1 MAETVFGENYIKSTL
16 KEFCENTNLCGF
28 EAYIVTKETPKLRR
42 MSLDEQ
48 INENGDNFRTVL
60 KNLFIDI
67 IKEHYLCA
75 EAQYTDGHQLADNQN
90 KYLYFEQGE
99 SFHPFKYLNDTEE
112 IAEFEEEFEKIKK
125 NLDDYTNFLKSVI
138 DVINLSNSRQTPK
151 SVNLFTTNYDL
162 YIEKAVDELTGTNR
176 FVFNDGANGYF
187 KRVLESSN
195 YNRVVSYKGLND
207 NYISEIPSISLIKPH
222 GSMNWAEEN
231 GAIVIKNEVVENP
244 KIVKPTGLEEK
255 DTYLDNHYYEMLRV
269 FQLELDKPQSVLF
282 IIGFSFQDKHI
293 GKMVKRALQNPEIL
307 IVNFG
312 HKNSDKNTCLKNLGI
327 DINKVPKNL
336 RIYTPKDFN
345 KEHLSDGL
353 KFELPNLT
361 DIINGASKEDMEYD
375 QSN

>member
-1 MAETVFGENYIKSTL
+1 MS
-16 KEFCENTNLCGF
+16 NLQ
-28 EAYIVTKETPKLRR
+28 EVDDELLVKKLRKLMITKQLNFLIGSGASAKSIGLMGKVNDDYKTR
-42 MSLDEQ
+42 KIRNDQLEEKIRDTSKSLLL
-48 INENGDNFRTVL
+48 IGSSKENDAPCT
-60 KNLFIDI
+60 K
-67 IKEHYLCA
+67 
-75 EAQYTDGHQLADNQN
+75 
-90 KYLYFEQGE
+90 
-99 SFHPFKYLNDTEE
+99 
-112 IAEFEEEFEKIKK
+112 EEFEKIKK

-255 DTYLDNHYYEMLRV
+255 DTYRDNHYYEMLRV
-269 FQLELDKPQSVLF
+269 FQLELEKPQSVLF
-282 IIGFSFQDKHI
+282 IIVFSFQDKHI

>member
-1 MAETVFGENYIKSTL
+1 MTDVEEKEVDDKSLVKELRKLMITKQLNFLIGSGTSAKSIGLMGNFEDDAETGKTANDKLEDKVKDVSKTIISGVYEFPDGEVIQ
-16 KEFCENTNLCGF
+16 E
-28 EAYIVTKETPKLRR
+28 
-42 MSLDEQ
+42 
-48 INENGDNFRTVL
+48 
-60 KNLFIDI
+60 
-67 IKEHYLCA
+67 
-75 EAQYTDGHQLADNQN
+75 
-90 KYLYFEQGE
+90 
-99 SFHPFKYLNDTEE
+99 
-112 IAEFEEEFEKIKK
+112 
-125 NLDDYTNFLKSVI
+125 NLDDYIRFLKSVI

-162 YIEKAVDELTGTNR
+162 YIEKAVDELIGTSR

-222 GSMNWAEEN
+222 GSMNWTEEN
-231 GAIVIKNEVVENP
+231 GTIIIGNEVAEIP
-244 KIVKPTGLEEK
+244 KIVKPTGTEKK

-307 IVNFG
+307 VVAFG
-312 HKNSDKNTCLKNLGI
+312 YTDSDKEKFLSKEHLNI

-345 KEHLSDGL
+345 KNHLTKHENESGDEYNS
-353 KFELPNLT
+353 FELPNLT
-361 DIINGASKEDMEYD
+361 DIINGASEEDLKD
-375 QSN
+375 DRSK